1 MITTKGRLLDDFS
14 LGFAD
19 GEIRISCITLGPDEQ
34 VAVLIDR
41 LNNKARLYAS
51 LDECRRLASQHQ
63 YELVWPQEQNE
74 AFRNWLVHGHQ
85 HSVVSAQ
92 PGTSFAR

>member
-19 GEIRISCITLGPDEQ
+19 GEIRISCITLGAGEQ
-34 VAVLIDR
+34 IAILIDR
-41 LNNKARLYAS
+41 LNNRARLYAP

-63 YELVWPQEQNE
+63 YELVWPQEQNG
-74 AFRNWLVHGHQ
+74 AFRNWLALGNQ
-85 HSVVSAQ
+85 HSAVSIQ
-92 PGTSFAR
+92 PGG